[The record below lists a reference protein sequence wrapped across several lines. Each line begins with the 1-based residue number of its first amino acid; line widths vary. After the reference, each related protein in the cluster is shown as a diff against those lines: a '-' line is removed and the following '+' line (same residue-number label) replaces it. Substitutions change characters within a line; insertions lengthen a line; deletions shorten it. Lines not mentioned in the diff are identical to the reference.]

1 MKLYE
6 ATAILVKTEC
16 EYVIGIF
23 STKDKAEKAC
33 NEAIENNKIFKNTLK
48 IIEFELDKAN

>member
-33 NEAIENNKIFKNTLK
+33 NEAIKNNKIFKNTLK